1 MRKIPLACPTAMPN
15 PIVYLYRGEHT
26 WMVSQD
32 IPEDEGGRSSRATA
46 TRVLCEVDV
55 ETALQTVRA
64 EFPGYDIRV
73 LNWYRPKRDYSP
85 PA

>member
-1 MRKIPLACPTAMPN
+1 
-15 PIVYLYRGEHT
+15 
-26 WMVSQD
+26 
-32 IPEDEGGRSSRATA
+32 
-46 TRVLCEVDV
+46 VDV